1 MEAKKI
7 FESGKLHG
15 VYRCGKREEMISK
28 IPRIEK
34 EGMPDITGI
43 IISGIMNFGN
53 DADTI
58 RMMAKDTIGC
68 RAEDVKIPYDESK
81 FARQRFVTEVIT
93 GKC

>member
-58 RMMAKDTIGC
+58 
-68 RAEDVKIPYDESK
+68 EDD
-81 FARQRFVTEVIT
+81 
-93 GKC
+93 GKRHNWMQGRRC

>member
-34 EGMPDITGI
+34 EGYYR
-43 IISGIMNFGN
+43 NHYFGYHEL
-53 DADTI
+53 
-58 RMMAKDTIGC
+58 RK
-68 RAEDVKIPYDESK
+68 
-81 FARQRFVTEVIT
+81 
-93 GKC
+93 